1 MTMGSWVLKGTTKPT
16 FGSITINGLDIYQ
29 ERERV
34 SGWIGHVPQEDVLI
48 SELTVRE
55 NLAFNAKLSLG
66 TTSEEDR
73 NQRVDEVLTQLGL
86 WDIQDL
92 RVGSV
97 LDKVIS
103 GGQRKRVNIGLELLR
118 KPPVLFLDEPTS
130 GLSSRD
136 SEQILDILKELTYGG
151 QLVFAV
157 LHQPSSDLFKM
168 LDRLFMLDAGGHPIY
183 WEIPRRGAALQ
194 CLGQSRPCRPMR
206 MQRLWKRQS

>member
-1 MTMGSWVLKGTTKPT
+1 MLGVLNGTTEPT

-29 ERERV
+29 EREQV

-73 NQRVDEVLTQLGL
+73 NQRVDQVLTQLGL

-118 KPPVLFLDEPTS
+118 KPPVLFD
-130 GLSSRD
+130 
-136 SEQILDILKELTYGG
+136 
-151 QLVFAV
+151 AV
-157 LHQPSSDLFKM
+157 P
-168 LDRLFMLDAGGHPIY
+168 
-183 WEIPRRGAALQ
+183 
-194 CLGQSRPCRPMR
+194 
-206 MQRLWKRQS
+206 